1 MCVAKHLIKRFTRF
15 SFICYLYTGGPA
27 VLADA
32 PLLRM
37 AEQAGQLLR
46 YFPAGTV
53 QSGLLLRLQSPD
65 SPPQQEKVLKKLKE
79 MSFLSPVRSSDFS
92 NEFDRRE

>member
-1 MCVAKHLIKRFTRF
+1 MCGAKHLIKRFTRF
-15 SFICYLYTGGPA
+15 FYLYTGGPA

-53 QSGLLLRLQSPD
+53 QSGILLRLQSPD
-65 SPPQQEKVLKKLKE
+65 GPPQQEKVLKTKKK
-79 MSFLSPVRSSDFS
+79 
-92 NEFDRRE
+92 